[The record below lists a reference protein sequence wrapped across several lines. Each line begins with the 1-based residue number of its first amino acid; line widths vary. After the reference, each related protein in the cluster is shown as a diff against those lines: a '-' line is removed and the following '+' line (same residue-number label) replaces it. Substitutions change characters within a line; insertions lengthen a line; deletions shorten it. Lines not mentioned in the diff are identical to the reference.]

1 MSFFRKGLLILLF
14 SSYVVGI
21 NAQTK
26 QGTLSLNTLI
36 DQVSTHAPSLMAD
49 SSAIMVSKAEA
60 GEAVYNWL
68 PNLKLNYQA
77 DLGTNN
83 NVAGPYFGF
92 GVIPS
97 NSRGVRENNN
107 YNAALTNLGIVALDW
122 EVYNF
127 GAYAAANKVAKSKIL
142 MSQKSFEWSKFQLQ
156 NLGVS
161 GYLQL
166 LQYRDLLRIQSSAID
181 RNRDIER
188 SILAL
193 AKSGVRAGVDT
204 SIAQAELS
212 KSRLDYIELSNDYK
226 QLQLKLAY
234 LSGLPLASIAPDTL
248 VQEKL
253 IKDGIA
259 VVARHS
265 MDLSNPLVELQE
277 SVYQN
282 SLDKETAVKKGY
294 APKISLQA
302 AAWGRGSNITSNDEF
317 QNLSEGWGFDRS
329 NYLVGLGISYNL
341 SDLKRRQLKLRSQKA
356 ATAYELSRLK
366 AQRQELLLQSKQAYA
381 ELNTA
386 LERLREIPRQLVA
399 AQAGYRQKL
408 ALYKNGLTNIIELNA
423 ALAVLYR
430 AERDFVMAKN
440 GFCTALMQ
448 CAMGTNQLN
457 QILNLLR

>member
-1 MSFFRKGLLILLF
+1 MLFF
-14 SSYVVGI
+14 SSYGLGI

-26 QGTLSLNTLI
+26 QGNLSLNTLI
-36 DQVSTHAPSLMAD
+36 DRVSSHAPSLMTD
-49 SSAIMVSKAEA
+49 ESAIVQSQAEA
-60 GEAVYNWL
+60 GEAAYNWL

-92 GVIPS
+92 GIIPS

-127 GAYAAANKVAKSKIL
+127 GAFDAANKVAKSKVLI
-142 MSQKSFEWSKFQLQ
+142 SQKSFEWSKFQLQ
-156 NLGVS
+156 NLS
-161 GYLQL
+161 LAGYLQL
-166 LQYRDLLRIQSSAID
+166 LQYRDLLRIQSAAIE
-181 RNRDIER
+181 RNQDIER

-193 AKSGVRAGVDT
+193 AKSGVIAGVDT

-212 KSRLDYIELSNDYK
+212 KSKLDYIELSNGY
-226 QLQLKLAY
+226 QQVQLKLAY
-234 LSGLPLASIAPDTL
+234 LSGLPVDSIVPDTM
-248 VQEKL
+248 VQQKL
-253 IKDGIA
+253 IGNGIA
-259 VVARHS
+259 VVAQHDL
-265 MDLSNPLVELQE
+265 DLSNPLVELQE
-277 SVYQN
+277 SVYKS
-282 SLDKETAVKKGY
+282 SLDKETAVKKSY
-294 APKISLQA
+294 APKVSLQA
-302 AAWGRGSNITSNDEF
+302 AAWGRGSSITSNDEF
-317 QNLSEGWGFDRS
+317 QSLSEGWGVDRG

-356 ATAYELSRLK
+356 ATAYELSRLN
-366 AQRQELLLQSKQAYA
+366 AQKEALSLQSKQAYA

-399 AQAGYRQKL
+399 AKAGYRQKL
-408 ALYKNGLTNIIELNA
+408 SLYKNGLTNIIALNA
-423 ALAVLYR
+423 TLAVLYR

-440 GFCTALMQ
+440 GYCTALLH
-448 CAMGTNQLN
+448 CAVGTNQFH